1 VVLFRN
7 GADLP
12 ERGDALKFFYE
23 CSECGRT
30 FDIRPEL
37 MVCPDCSSK
46 QQPDEPLRGV
56 LEVGLEGNIAVDF
69 DIFDLLPVEKKF
81 FPPIPVG
88 NTPLWTPINL
98 RRRTGFENLFIKDD
112 SLNPTGSLKDRASY
126 LVAAFAVRE
135 EISDVV
141 VASTGNA
148 ASSMAGIGAAAAL
161 RIKIFIP
168 ASAPQAKRVQSL
180 QYGARVVLVDG
191 NYDMAYEQSMAYTRE
206 HGGLSR
212 NTAYNPLTIEGKK
225 TAALE
230 IYKQL
235 DRAPDYVFIP
245 TGDGVILGGVY
256 KGFRDLLNAGLIGEM
271 PVLIAVQAAGSC
283 AIQTSFRQGGFDPA
297 YRSQTVA
304 DSIAVDIPKN
314 GYYALK
320 YLRMYKGQ
328 CSVVEDEEILGAQKL
343 LASTTGLF
351 AEPAASAALAGFIK
365 LKDSIRK
372 DSTVVLLVTGS
383 GLKDVQ
389 AAMKAVVDEDGEP
402 G

>member
-1 VVLFRN
+1 M
-7 GADLP
+7 
-12 ERGDALKFFYE
+12 KFFYE

-30 FDIRPEL
+30 FDIQPEL

-46 QQPDEPLRGV
+46 QQSHEPLRGV
-56 LEVGLEGNIAVDF
+56 LEVGMEGSIGPDF
-69 DIFDLLPVEKKF
+69 DIFDILPVEKKF

-98 RRRTGFENLFIKDD
+98 RRRTGFTNLFIKDD

-135 EISDVV
+135 RISDVV

-148 ASSMAGIGAAAAL
+148 ASSMAGIGAAASL
-161 RIKIFIP
+161 GIRIFIP
-168 ASAPQAKRVQSL
+168 KSAPRAKRVQSL

-191 NYDMAYEQSMAYTRE
+191 NYDMAYELSMAYTRE

-230 IYKQL
+230 IYIQL
-235 DRAPDYVFIP
+235 GKAPDYVFIP

-256 KGFRDLLNAGLIGEM
+256 KGFSDLLCTGLIQRM
-271 PVLIAVQAAGSC
+271 PVLFAVQAAGSC
-283 AIQTSFRQGGFDPA
+283 AIQIAFREGGFDPD

-304 DSIAVDIPKN
+304 DSIAVDIPRN
-314 GYYALK
+314 GYHALK
-320 YLRMYKGQ
+320 YLRMYGGQ
-328 CSVVEDEEILGAQKL
+328 CVVVSDESILRAQKL

-351 AEPAASAALAGFIK
+351 AEPAASAALAGFLK
-365 LKDSIRK
+365 VKDSIRK
-372 DSTVVLLVTGS
+372 DSTVVLLITGS

-389 AAMKAVVDEDGEP
+389 AAMKAVLDE
-402 G
+402 